1 MSKSDKIDAA
11 EKLEG
16 IMNGELLMHEPMAKH
31 TTYGIGGPALAYF
44 HPANVDDLVVILKT
58 ADEKS
63 IPIFFAGSGSN
74 LLVSDDGFDGF
85 VISLAK
91 YFRKLEIN
99 DKHVLVES
107 GVMMGRLVKECISRN
122 LSGVES
128 LIGVPGTVGGAIRM
142 NAGAYGH
149 EISKSLDKLKVVTM
163 TGDLKEYGS
172 DEIDFDYRYSSLQDN
187 EILVSATF
195 EFQEGK
201 REKIQELRSLASKSR
216 KNSQP
221 LKFRSAGSVF
231 KNPTGGNSAGYY
243 IDQAGLKGTR
253 SGNAEIST
261 KHANFFV
268 NHGGASSEDISEL
281 IRLAK
286 IAVREQF
293 NIELELEIKTLGFPP
308 NHFDA

>member
-1 MSKSDKIDAA
+1 
-11 EKLEG
+11 
-16 IMNGELLMHEPMAKH
+16 
-31 TTYGIGGPALAYF
+31 
-44 HPANVDDLVVILKT
+44 
-58 ADEKS
+58 
-63 IPIFFAGSGSN
+63 
-74 LLVSDDGFDGF
+74 
-85 VISLAK
+85 
-91 YFRKLEIN
+91 
-99 DKHVLVES
+99 
-107 GVMMGRLVKECISRN
+107 
-122 LSGVES
+122 
-128 LIGVPGTVGGAIRM
+128 M

-201 REKIQELRSLASKSR
+201 REKIQELRSLASESR
-216 KNSQP
+216 KKSQP